1 MTILPWGGGSLLEE
15 YSTFIDP
22 EVHYAS
28 AHYHNERTFFSR
40 HYDEGRRTLSELA
53 EVLLQRWVI

>member
-1 MTILPWGGGSLLEE
+1 VGGGPLLEE
-15 YSTFIDP
+15 YRTLIDP
-22 EVHYAS
+22 EGHYAS
-28 AHYHNERTFFSR
+28 AHYHDYRVLFSR